1 MKRVFAN
8 FNLRKSASVLG
19 AAALLTLGSAK
30 AHATPIIEKIISPT
44 DKQVNVTFV
53 GATDNSFVFHLDFNN
68 KSGEKFTLI
77 IKNDAGEIV
86 YQATYNDIHFD
97 KNIRIQKED
106 TEMHPTFVIRTATEQ
121 VERKFSV
128 NRQVSE
134 NYVVTT
140 L

>member
-1 MKRVFAN
+1 MKPVFAN
-8 FNLRKSASVLG
+8 FNLRKSASVLA

-30 AHATPIIEKIISPT
+30 ANANPIIEQIISPT
-44 DKQVNVTFV
+44 DKEVNVTFV
-53 GATDNSFVFHLDFNN
+53 GTTDNSLVFHLDFDN
-68 KSGEKFTLI
+68 KSGEKFSLI
-77 IKNDAGEIV
+77 IKNDAGEVV
-86 YQATYNDIHFD
+86 YQATYNDIHFE

-106 TEMHPTFVIRTATEQ
+106 SEMHPTFVIRTSTEQ

-134 NYVVTT
+134 KFVVTT

>member
-1 MKRVFAN
+1 MKPVFAN
-8 FNLRKSASVLG
+8 FNLRKSASVLA

-53 GATDNSFVFHLDFNN
+53 GATENSFVFHLDFDN
-68 KSGEKFTLI
+68 KSGEKFSLI
-77 IKNDAGEIV
+77 VKNDAGDVV
-86 YQATYNDIHFD
+86 YQATYNDIHFE

-106 TEMHPTFVIRTATEQ
+106 SEMHPTFVIRTSTEQ
-121 VERKFSV
+121 VERKFLVS
-128 NRQVSE
+128 RQVSE